1 MTLRPSRWIRRLL
14 RWAAHFS
21 FVLIVGAVA
30 TGLGVSGAMT
40 RTEAGRA
47 LLARLVTDQSGRL
60 VRGQIRIGAVRGTF
74 YSSLVLDSVEV
85 RDTTGFPLATF
96 ERIAFRFSLANLLA
110 RRIVLNEVR
119 IDRPRIHLVK
129 HREGRLN
136 FEEVLRLGE
145 GPGGGTPP
153 LVVLNDFQI
162 SDGIVTIRTPWSPP
176 GHLRGQTARDSALR
190 AARLVPGR
198 RIEDQ
203 GPDGRVQLRTLEG
216 LSARF
221 AVLRL
226 VTPDR
231 LPIRAVI
238 DSLAAQLSDP
248 LLTVTDLRAELHTE
262 ADSLWFTLDR
272 AALAS
277 TRLHGEGVLS
287 WPRDTVLFN
296 FELEAPEL
304 ALADLRFISPDFPDL
319 TGSGEVVAY
328 SPNGIETQYDIRSLR
343 LTGGG
348 TGVTGSMIALTHRI
362 RGLGFRNLDL
372 SLDQLDLE
380 IVRPYLDTIPF
391 QGRLTGPLIAD
402 GYFDRMRVDFDWT
415 FADPRIAGTPSNR
428 IAMQGEVTLGGAD
441 GLRFWNTQLTTSDLD
456 LATVRLA
463 APAVILEGRMAG
475 VGVLEGPWR
484 NVDYTGRL
492 IHNDGDRGE
501 SIASGRFGLDTR
513 DTLTTFDADFTLT
526 PLDFSGIRRTFP
538 TLTATGRIWGPV
550 SLRGRI
556 DHLAVTTDV
565 QGEIGRI
572 QSEGTIA
579 ALPPRWTAENL
590 RVHFTD
596 FDLASWNG
604 SGLPTLLTGDLLAHG
619 TVDSAVA
626 PEGALALRLG
636 PSWLGQFPLD
646 SGMVTLAVADSLVTV
661 DSAAM
666 LWQGGSAGGT
676 GTLGW
681 TTSHTGE
688 VAIQF
693 AATSLAA
700 FDSMVTTIAGVD
712 RDPER
717 STQRLDGSMTGTLR
731 LSGALDSLTVLAD
744 VSGEGIRWETFQL
757 HRGEAGLE
765 WLGSG
770 EAGVRT
776 TIRVDSLQTG
786 RLRFSDLQLEARGDR
801 DSLTWQ
807 GSGRGRQALL
817 AAQGHWLGGEQSV
830 LGITRFDLD
839 LSRGRFSLQ
848 APVRLTLGDSVG
860 LDQPVM
866 LTAADGSAQIQL
878 EGSIPWRGSGEL
890 DLRMSGVDLRSVA
903 SLLQRDTTG
912 LRGWLQSDLRIGGTG
927 KAPTFR
933 GTAALT
939 GPVFGDFRAPLSR
952 LALNYRN
959 RQLDANL
966 TFWRTG
972 RPVMEVGA
980 ALPIDLAWLDLK
992 TGRQLE
998 GALAIRLKADSMDL
1012 AALEAFTANLRR
1024 VSGTVRM
1031 DATVSGTWEDPRL
1044 GGYAEILGG
1053 SATVPVLR
1061 TSYGPIE
1068 GRVVFSGDSILVDR
1082 MVVAGESG
1090 TLRAAG
1096 FIQLER
1102 LTQPVLGLDLQ
1113 AQGFKLLDIPDFL
1126 TLEAGGDVQ
1135 LRGPITHPVMTG
1147 SATARNT
1154 VLYFSDLI
1162 TKSVVNL
1169 EDPLFAD
1176 LVDTAAI
1183 RQRQLGAA
1191 FQSRFLDSL
1200 EIRNFTF
1207 LAADRVW
1214 LRSNEANIQMEGSV
1228 AVNKIRRNYRL
1239 EGTLTAPRG
1248 TYTVKVGP
1256 LSKGFDVTRGTVRYF
1271 GTPDLNATLDI
1282 EARHPIRSS
1291 ESGSGRDIE
1300 VIARIT
1306 GDLLRPELHL
1316 ESNIRPP
1323 LSQSDIVS
1331 LLLLGRPLNAQVA
1344 SAEQSVLMEV
1354 GTQALASALAS
1365 EVERAL
1371 VQTEGG
1377 VGVDM
1382 VEIRPGT
1389 SYRGVAAGSSLTRL
1403 SAGWQVGTQWFV
1415 TLRTGFCLNGGA
1427 AFDFRN
1433 FGVGL
1438 EYRISERLTFAA
1450 TTEPVQVCIAG
1461 APTGSTIRHQFGT
1474 DIRWGREY

>member
-1 MTLRPSRWIRRLL
+1 MRRLL

-40 RTEAGRA
+40 RTAAGRA
-47 LLARLVTDQSGRL
+47 LLARLVTDQSGRM
-60 VRGQIRIGAVRGTF
+60 VRGQIRIGAVGGTF
-74 YSSLVLDSVEV
+74 YSTLVLDSVEV
-85 RDTTGFPLATF
+85 RDTTGFPLASF

-119 IDRPRIHLVK
+119 IDRPRIHLVQ

-153 LVVLNDFQI
+153 LVVLNDLQI
-162 SDGIVTIRTPWSPP
+162 TDGIVTIRTPWSPP
-176 GHLRGQTARDSALR
+176 GHLRGTAARDSALR

-203 GPDGRVQLRTLEG
+203 GLDGLVQLRTIEG

-221 AVLRL
+221 AVFRL

-231 LPIRAVI
+231 RPIRAVI

-248 LLTVTDLRAELHTE
+248 LLTLTDLKAELHSE
-262 ADSLWFTLDR
+262 ADSLWFSLDR
-272 AALAS
+272 AALAA
-277 TRLHGEGVLS
+277 TVMHGEGVLS

-296 FELEAPEL
+296 FELQAPEL

-319 TGSGEVVAY
+319 TGSGRVIAY
-328 SPNGIETQYDIRSLR
+328 SPNGIETQYDLRSLR
-343 LTGGG
+343 LAGGG
-348 TGVTGSMIALTHRI
+348 TGVTGSMVALTHRI

-372 SLDQLDLE
+372 VLDNLDLE

-391 QGRLTGPLIAD
+391 QGRLSGGLTAD

-415 FADPRIAGTPSNR
+415 FADPRIAGTPSNQ
-428 IAMQGEVTLGGAD
+428 IAMQGEVTLGGPD
-441 GLRFWNTQLTTSDLD
+441 GLRFWNTQLTSSDLD

-501 SIASGRFGLDTR
+501 SIATGRFGLDTR
-513 DTLTTFDADFTLT
+513 DTLTSFDAEFALT
-526 PLDFSGIRRTFP
+526 PLDFSGIRRTFR
-538 TLTATGRIWGPV
+538 TLTASGRIWGPV

-579 ALPPRWTAENL
+579 ALPPRWSAENL
-590 RVHFTD
+590 RVRFTD

-604 SGLPTLLTGDLLAHG
+604 SGRPTLLTGDLWVNG

-626 PEGALALRLG
+626 PEGTLALRLG
-636 PSWLGQFPLD
+636 PSWLGEFPLD
-646 SGMVTLAVADSLVTV
+646 SGMVTLAMADSILTL
-661 DSAAM
+661 DSAAVR
-666 LWQGGSAGGT
+666 WQGGSASGT

-681 TTSHTGE
+681 TAGHAGE

-700 FDSMVTTIAGVD
+700 LDSMLTTIAGVD
-712 RDPER
+712 REPELP
-717 STQRLDGSMTGTLR
+717 TQRLDGSMTGTLR
-731 LSGALDSLTVLAD
+731 LSGTLDSLTVLAD

-757 HRGEAGLE
+757 NRGEVRLE
-765 WLGSG
+765 WLKAG

-776 TIRVDSLQTG
+776 TIRVDSLQAG
-786 RLRFSDLQLEARGDR
+786 RLRFSDLQLEANGDR

-807 GSGRGRQALL
+807 GGGRGRQALL
-817 AAQGHWLGGEQSV
+817 AANGHWLGGERPV
-830 LGITRFDLD
+830 LGITAFDLD
-839 LSRGRFSLQ
+839 LSRDRFSLLS
-848 APVRLTLGDSVG
+848 PVRLTLGDSVG

-866 LTAADGSAQIQL
+866 LSASDGSAQIQA
-878 EGSIPWRGSGEL
+878 EGSIPWRGPGEL
-890 DLRMSGVDLRSVA
+890 DLRMFGVDLRSIA

-912 LRGWLQSDLRIGGTG
+912 IRGWLQSDLRIGGTG

-952 LALNYRN
+952 LAMNYRE
-959 RQLDANL
+959 RRLDANL

-992 TGRQLE
+992 TDRQL
-998 GALAIRLKADSMDL
+998 GGPLAIRLKADSMDL
-1012 AALEAFTANLRR
+1012 AVLEAFTPNLRR

-1031 DATVSGTWEDPRL
+1031 DATVSGTWDEPRL
-1044 GGYAEILGG
+1044 GGHAEILSGA
-1053 SATVPVLR
+1053 ATVPVLR

-1068 GRVVFSGDSILVDR
+1068 GRVVFSGDSILVDS

-1090 TLRAAG
+1090 NLRVAG

-1102 LTQPVLGLDLQ
+1102 LTKPVLGLDLQ

-1126 TLEAGGDVQ
+1126 TLEAGGNVQ

-1154 VLYFSDLI
+1154 VLYFNDLI

-1183 RQRQLGAA
+1183 RKRQLGAA

-1403 SAGWQVGTQWFV
+1403 AAGWQVGTQWFV
-1415 TLRTGFCLNGGA
+1415 TLRTGFCLNGG

-1474 DIRWGREY
+1474 DLRWGKEY